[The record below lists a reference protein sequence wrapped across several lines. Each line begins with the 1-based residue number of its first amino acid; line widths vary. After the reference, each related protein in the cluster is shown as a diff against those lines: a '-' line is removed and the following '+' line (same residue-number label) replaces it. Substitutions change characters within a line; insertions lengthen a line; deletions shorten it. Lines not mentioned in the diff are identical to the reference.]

1 VIKFVVYKIESP
13 IQARLVEAL
22 VSRGSRYVTRP
33 EMLEIGTEIN
43 IVADDAN
50 RDSGSRIHRAD
61 VALRIVSRQEVVAR
75 LLVEADGAAFH
86 SAVND
91 AARDARL
98 AEQGW
103 PTIRFTGSQIN
114 REPSSCADKA
124 FARLDELA
132 ASGSEKAWEASRR
145 ARVPTADQAA
155 ALAEMIATFKAETA
169 ARKEAAEKERTRLML
184 ERRGRR

>member
-43 IVADDAN
+43 IIADDAN

-61 VALRIVSRQEVVAR
+61 VALRIISRQEIVAR

-86 SAVND
+86 NAVND

-98 AEQGW
+98 AEEGW

-114 REPSSCADKA
+114 REPAACADKA
-124 FARLDELA
+124 LAKLDELA
-132 ASGSEKAWEASRR
+132 VSGSEKAWEASRR
-145 ARVPTADQAA
+145 ARVPTAEQRAELDAYLAAFRAKMDEAKAA
-155 ALAEMIATFKAETA
+155 AD
-169 ARKEAAEKERTRLML
+169 KESTRLML